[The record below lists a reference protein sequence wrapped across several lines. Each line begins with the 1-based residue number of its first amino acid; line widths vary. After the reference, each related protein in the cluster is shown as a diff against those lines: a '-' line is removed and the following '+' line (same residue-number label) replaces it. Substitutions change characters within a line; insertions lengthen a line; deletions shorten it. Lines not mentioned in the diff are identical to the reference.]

1 MKSKGKFGPYGGIFA
16 PETLIPALEELEQAY
31 FKIVKKDKKF
41 NAELNYLLK
50 QYAGRPTPLYYA
62 ENLSKKLGC
71 KIYLKREDLL
81 HGGAHKTNNGL
92 GQGLLAKYMGKKR
105 IIAETG
111 AGQHGFA
118 TAMIGAFLGI
128 QTEVYMGVEDIKRQ
142 KMNVLRMRMCGAKI
156 NPVEIRPGVGSLKD
170 AVNEAMRDYITN
182 VRTTYYLI
190 GSVVGPHPYPT
201 LVAEFQRV
209 ISKEIKKQSIKQ
221 IGKLPSAVIACV
233 GGGSN
238 AIGAFY
244 EFIPHK
250 KVRLIG
256 VEAAGLGVNS
266 GKTGASINK
275 GSDGILHGSLSKILQ
290 DKDGQI
296 LEAYSISAGLD
307 YPGVGPQHA
316 QLAKSGRAKYT
327 AVTDQ
332 EALDAFELLSQ
343 TEGIIPA
350 LESAH
355 AVAYTVKY
363 AKRCKKDEVIVINLS
378 GRGDK
383 DMEHVSACSPLIRGA
398 RGV

>member
-1 MKSKGKFGPYGGIFA
+1 MKQKGKFGKYGGIFA
-16 PETLIPALEELEQAY
+16 PETLMPALEELERG
-31 FKIVKKDKKF
+31 FFDIVKKDKKF
-41 NAELNYLLK
+41 KAELNYLLE
-50 QYAGRPTPLYYA
+50 QYAGRPTPLYFA
-62 ENLSKKLGC
+62 ENLSKKLGR

-118 TAMIGAFLGI
+118 TAMIGALFGI

-142 KMNVLRMRMCGAKI
+142 RMNVLRMEMCGAKI

-170 AVNEAMRDYITN
+170 AVNEAMRDWITN
-182 VRTTYYLI
+182 VRTTYYVI
-190 GSVVGPHPYPT
+190 GSAVGPHPYPS
-201 LVAEFQRV
+201 LVAEFQRI
-209 ISKEIKKQSIKQ
+209 ISKEIKKQSVKQ
-221 IGKLPSAVIACV
+221 IGRLPDVVMACV

-244 EFIPHK
+244 EFIK
-250 KVRLIG
+250 DRQVKLIG
-256 VEAAGLGVNS
+256 VEAAGLGVDS

-290 DKDGQI
+290 DEDGQI

-316 QLAKSGRAKYT
+316 ELAKTGRAQYF

-355 AVAYTVKY
+355 AVAYAVKY
-363 AKRCKKDEVIVINLS
+363 AKMCREDEVIVVNLS

-383 DMEHVSACSPLIRGA
+383 DMEHVSGLITH
-398 RGV
+398 

>member
-1 MKSKGKFGPYGGIFA
+1 MKSKGKFGKYGGIFA

-31 FKIVKKDKKF
+31 INIVKKDKKF
-41 NAELNYLLK
+41 KAELNYLLK
-50 QYAGRPTPLYYA
+50 QYAGRPTPLYFA

-92 GQGLLAKYMGKKR
+92 GQGLLAKHMGKKR

-118 TAMIGAFLGI
+118 TAMIGALLGI

-142 KMNVLRMRMCGAKI
+142 RMNVLRMKMCGAKI

-170 AVNEAMRDYITN
+170 AVNEAMRDWITN
-182 VRTTYYLI
+182 IRTTYYLI
-190 GSVVGPHPYPT
+190 GSVVGPHPYPS

-221 IGKLPSAVIACV
+221 IGRLPDAVIACV

-244 EFIPHK
+244 EFIKDK
-250 KVRLIG
+250 KVKLIG

-296 LEAYSISAGLD
+296 LEAYSLSAGLD

-316 QLAKSGRAKYT
+316 QLAKTGRAKYE
-327 AVTDQ
+327 AITDK
-332 EALDAFELLSQ
+332 EALDAFKLLSQ

-355 AVAYTVKY
+355 AVAYAIKY
-363 AKRCKKDEVIVINLS
+363 AKMCQKDDVIVVNLS

-383 DMEHVSACSPLIRGA
+383 DMEHVSAVIG
-398 RGV
+398 

>member
-1 MKSKGKFGPYGGIFA
+1 MQQKGKFGQYGGVFS
-16 PETLIPALEELEQAY
+16 PETLMPALEELEAAY
-31 FKIVKKDKKF
+31 FNIVKKDKKF
-41 NAELNYLLK
+41 NAELNYLLQ
-50 QYAGRPTPLYYA
+50 QYAGRPTPLYFA
-62 ENLSKKLGC
+62 ENLSKKLGR

-118 TAMIGAFLGI
+118 VAMIGAFLGI
-128 QTEVYMGVEDIKRQ
+128 QTEVYMGVEDIERQ
-142 KMNVLRMRMCGAKI
+142 RMNVLRMRMCGAKI

-170 AVNEAMRDYITN
+170 ATNEAMRDWITN
-182 VRTTYYLI
+182 VRTTYYII
-190 GSVVGPHPYPT
+190 GSAVGPHPYPT
-201 LVAEFQRV
+201 MVAQFQRV

-221 IGKLPSAVIACV
+221 IGKLPDTVIACV

-244 EFIPHK
+244 EFINDK
-250 KVRLIG
+250 KVKLIG
-256 VEAAGLGVNS
+256 VEPAGLGVNTT
-266 GKTGASINK
+266 KTGASIGK
-275 GSDGILHGSLSKILQ
+275 GRDGILHGSLSKVLQ

-296 LEAYSISAGLD
+296 KEAYSVSAGLD

-316 QLAKSGRAKYT
+316 HLAKTGRAKYE
-327 AVTDQ
+327 AVTDK
-332 EALDAFELLSQ
+332 EALDAFELLSKC
-343 TEGIIPA
+343 EGIIPA

-355 AVAYTVKY
+355 AVAYAVKY
-363 AKRCKKDEVIVINLS
+363 AKICRKDEVVVVNLS

-383 DMEHVSACSPLIRGA
+383 DMEHVSSLIGHR
-398 RGV
+398 

>member
-1 MKSKGKFGPYGGIFA
+1 MLQKGKFGNYGGIFS
-16 PETLIPALEELEQAY
+16 PETLMPALKELEAAY
-31 FKIVKKDKKF
+31 FNIVKKDKKF
-41 NAELNYLLK
+41 NAELSYLLK
-50 QYAGRPTPLYYA
+50 QYAGRPTPLYFA

-118 TAMIGAFLGI
+118 TAMVGALLGI
-128 QTEVYMGVEDIKRQ
+128 QTEIYMGVEDIERQ
-142 KMNVLRMRMCGAKI
+142 RMNVLRMKMCGAKI

-170 AVNEAMRDYITN
+170 AVNEAMRDWITN

-190 GSVVGPHPYPT
+190 GSTMGPHPYPSM
-201 LVAEFQRV
+201 VAQFQRI
-209 ISKEIKKQSIKQ
+209 ISKEIRKQSMKQ
-221 IGKLPSAVIACV
+221 IGKLPDTIIACV

-238 AIGAFY
+238 AMGAFY
-244 EFIPHK
+244 EFIKDK
-250 KVRLIG
+250 KVKLIG
-256 VEAAGLGVNS
+256 VEPAGLGLNS
-266 GKTGASINK
+266 GKTGATINK
-275 GSDGILHGSLSKILQ
+275 GRDGILHGFTTKVLQ

-307 YPGVGPQHA
+307 YPGVGPQHSY
-316 QLAKSGRAKYT
+316 LATTGRAKYE
-327 AVTDQ
+327 AITDK

-343 TEGIIPA
+343 CEGIIPA

-355 AVAYTVKY
+355 AIAYAVKY
-363 AKRCKKDEVIVINLS
+363 AKICKKDEVIVVNLS

-383 DMEHVSACSPLIRGA
+383 DMEHVSRAIDKQ
-398 RGV
+398 